1 MSLDH
6 PSWCSPTECLVTAH
20 HRRIHLSR
28 PAATHS
34 GCGDLTVTVQLG
46 QIGDE
51 EDPVVTMLASFADY
65 GPEQPGEE
73 FPLRL
78 DADHAREVGWLLLIT
93 GRQAARHQ
101 TGTPD
106 R

>member
-28 PAATHS
+28 PAAAHS

-51 EDPVVTMLASFADY
+51 EDPIVTMLASFADY
-65 GPEQPGEE
+65 GPTSP
-73 FPLRL
+73 
-78 DADHAREVGWLLLIT
+78 ARSSLSGSMPT
-93 GRQAARHQ
+93 
-101 TGTPD
+101 TPAKWAGCC
-106 R
+106 